1 MVRWSAS
8 ITKADWK
15 THSSYRF
22 SHEPSC
28 MVRFTSPNPAPWISP
43 SGIANG
49 GNWATNG
56 GSTPRDRS
64 PSYGSSLNRR
74 DRDRKVRPLVGT
86 VYPYRLMW
94 SIIFCLVGSLF
105 RKFPKRHATLGLVG
119 FFFSSFQ
126 LALFSS
132 HRPITRVPLKSG
144 DLSDS
149 QESQLTYR
157 SRSLGLFS
165 EFSDGNMEL
174 F

>member
-1 MVRWSAS
+1 MSKHKISDQWISPVNRIAKSKELFFWLTGTISQSHPYTDQLDLGLSPKIQRGTTNMVRWSAS

-94 SIIFCLVGSLF
+94 SIIFVWLDLCLE
-105 RKFPKRHATLGLVG
+105 
-119 FFFSSFQ
+119 SSRNVM
-126 LALFSS
+126 L
-132 HRPITRVPLKSG
+132 H
-144 DLSDS
+144 
-149 QESQLTYR
+149 
-157 SRSLGLFS
+157 
-165 EFSDGNMEL
+165 
-174 F
+174 